1 MPNLPDLLTPL
12 VGQRPTWAF
21 SILLVVHVSA
31 GLTCVVTGAIAM
43 LSKKR
48 HGRHPLFGEI
58 YYWSLFVV
66 FVSMSGL
73 AGLRWEHDAHL
84 FALGTLSFG
93 IATVGH
99 AARRIRWDGWTSIH
113 VLGMSMSYVVLLT
126 AFYVDN
132 GPHLPLWNRLPTIA
146 FWVGPT
152 LIGVPLIVRS
162 LIRHTHFKSDVRAT
176 SRALSEVLVGQQA
189 SVRQAG
195 S

>member
-1 MPNLPDLLTPL
+1 
-12 VGQRPTWAF
+12 
-21 SILLVVHVSA
+21 
-31 GLTCVVTGAIAM
+31 M

-48 HGRHPLFGEI
+48 RGRHPLFGEI

-84 FALGTLSFG
+84 FALGALSFG
-93 IATVGH
+93 FATIGH

-113 VLGMSMSYVVLLT
+113 VLGMSMSYVVMLT

-132 GPHLPLWNRLPTIA
+132 GPHLPLWNRLPAIA

-152 LIGVPLIVRS
+152 LIGLPLIALSLTRHTDFKRDIRTSARS
-162 LIRHTHFKSDVRAT
+162 LAEMLRGRPAT
-176 SRALSEVLVGQQA
+176 AP
-189 SVRQAG
+189 QAG

>member
-12 VGQRPTWAF
+12 IGERPSWAF
-21 SILLVVHVSA
+21 SILLVFHVSS

-48 HGRHPLFGEI
+48 RGRHPLFGEI

-84 FALGTLSFG
+84 FALGALSFG
-93 IATVGH
+93 LATIGH

-152 LIGVPLIVRS
+152 LIGLPLIVRS
-162 LIRHTHFKSDVRAT
+162 LRRHTNFTSDIRA
-176 SRALSEVLVGQQA
+176 SSAALSEVLLGRPTSA
-189 SVRQAG
+189 RQTG
-195 S
+195 P

>member
-1 MPNLPDLLTPL
+1 MPNLPDLLTPV

-21 SILLVVHVSA
+21 SILLVFHVFS

-48 HGRHPLFGEI
+48 RGRHPLFGEI
-58 YYWSLFVV
+58 YYWALFVV

-84 FALGTLSFG
+84 FALGALSFG
-93 IATVGH
+93 IATIGH
-99 AARRIRWDGWTSIH
+99 AARRIRWEGWTSIH
-113 VLGMSMSYVVLLT
+113 VLGMSMSYVVMLT

-152 LIGVPLIVRS
+152 LIGLPLIVRS
-162 LIRHTHFKSDVRAT
+162 LTRHTDFKADIRAS
-176 SRALSEVLVGQQA
+176 SRTLSEALVGQPNSA
-189 SVRQAG
+189 RQAG
-195 S
+195 P